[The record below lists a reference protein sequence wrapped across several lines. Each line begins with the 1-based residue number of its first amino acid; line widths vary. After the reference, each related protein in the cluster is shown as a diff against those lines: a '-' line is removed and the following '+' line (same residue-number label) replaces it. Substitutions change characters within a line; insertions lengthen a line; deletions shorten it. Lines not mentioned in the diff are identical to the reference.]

1 MIAATHNND
10 KWQSSEYLTLT
21 SMLSLQALALNLAIN
36 LLHGFQHKLSFG
48 WIYVAVIHARVQCRP
63 LSCPA
68 LPPVKIVMT
77 ELIRI
82 YLFIY
87 CHLLPKSLTE
97 LIKSIIYIVTMNYSA
112 SVCCSQSPSVTQRY
126 EEEKII
132 ILI

>member
-48 WIYVAVIHARVQCRP
+48 WVYVAVIHATVQCRA

-68 LPPVKIVMT
+68 LPPLKIVMT

-87 CHLLPKSLTE
+87 LLPSSSKKS
-97 LIKSIIYIVTMNYSA
+97 Y
-112 SVCCSQSPSVTQRY
+112 
-126 EEEKII
+126 
-132 ILI
+132 